1 MQLSEQTRV
10 LEARAEATA
19 GVAGELHDY
28 CRRRADLEHDYAR
41 ALDKLA
47 RAAAQRH
54 KDQKH
59 KREQWSLTSGYAC
72 WQAALEHTRGLA
84 RDHAALADLYA
95 GPLAARLQ
103 RAADD
108 ALRLHRKC
116 RDIVTERHEEVG
128 AALGE
133 AAGAGKAHA
142 AAAADWRAA
151 ALKLRHA
158 YDQRQRVAAVDPPR
172 HKKLK
177 ALDKELEKRRAR
189 HRAAHERALRARAD
203 YVLSLEAA
211 NATLQ
216 RYYLDD
222 IADII
227 LVHDTFHI
235 LLYGPW
241 APAHGSEACGR
252 AAAPPRPPRP
262 AAAGPRELAA
272 RASCGRARP
281 AFTCARCSRRR
292 TPTPHVLRTAPRP
305 SATQAMLAV
314 RSAQMDAAA
323 RQLRAECREHAK
335 TLDAAEAELIKQRAM
350 MPPGTSAECSGRGA
364 PASAPWPRP
373 PRPPRTNSE
382 NTPDKFPRLRGV
394 RRRLAPPRPKARP
407 LCRRRLAGRP
417 GAEGRGAAR
426 RPPPRRAPR
435 AGCARSGGPRW
446 QAPPPRRA
454 RCRAVRSSPHVRL
467 APQAVF
473 ACPRSHV
480 GERRSVAFERRDPV
494 ASARDASDMNSVCGL
509 LKLYLRELRP
519 PLLPPALQ
527 ERLRPSC
534 AACGPRWPRCRCR
547 PCWSCGTCSPSWR
560 TWPSTPSTT

>member
-1 MQLSEQTRV
+1 MSEATTPTATEAPALDDRDVEPRTPMKRLGSTRKLAAFNNIRMQLSEQTRV

-203 YVLSLEAA
+203 YVLSPVQ
-211 NATLQ
+211 T
-216 RYYLDD
+216 D
-222 IADII
+222 
-227 LVHDTFHI
+227 HI
-235 LLYGPW
+235 KLNL
-241 APAHGSEACGR
+241 
-252 AAAPPRPPRP
+252 
-262 AAAGPRELAA
+262 
-272 RASCGRARP
+272 
-281 AFTCARCSRRR
+281 
-292 TPTPHVLRTAPRP
+292 TP
-305 SATQAMLAV
+305 
-314 RSAQMDAAA
+314 
-323 RQLRAECREHAK
+323 
-335 TLDAAEAELIKQRAM
+335 
-350 MPPGTSAECSGRGA
+350 
-364 PASAPWPRP
+364 
-373 PRPPRTNSE
+373 
-382 NTPDKFPRLRGV
+382 
-394 RRRLAPPRPKARP
+394 
-407 LCRRRLAGRP
+407 
-417 GAEGRGAAR
+417 
-426 RPPPRRAPR
+426 
-435 AGCARSGGPRW
+435 
-446 QAPPPRRA
+446 
-454 RCRAVRSSPHVRL
+454 
-467 APQAVF
+467 
-473 ACPRSHV
+473 
-480 GERRSVAFERRDPV
+480 
-494 ASARDASDMNSVCGL
+494 
-509 LKLYLRELRP
+509 Y
-519 PLLPPALQ
+519 
-527 ERLRPSC
+527 
-534 AACGPRWPRCRCR
+534 
-547 PCWSCGTCSPSWR
+547 
-560 TWPSTPSTT
+560 